1 MVSRPEN
8 IELGCQQN
16 FYFKYFFIW
25 TSQEKNNV
33 KYKDK
38 VQRKVEASKLFSSKN
53 ITIYNQ
59 QLCTQSAAIPSQME
73 ITTTMINTNVSTVQ
87 DFTLSCASV
96 TNQSLLPVIVRIEKL
111 GQLGFVLYFNFGW
124 QLALKTLQIPFITSW
139 SLK

>member
-16 FYFKYFFIW
+16 FYFKYFVIW
-25 TSQEKNNV
+25 TSQQK
-33 KYKDK
+33 KKIQGKDK
-38 VQRKVEASKLFSSKN
+38 VQRKVEASKPFLSKN

-59 QLCTQSAAIPSQME
+59 QLCRYCNP
-73 ITTTMINTNVSTVQ
+73 ITTTMINTQ
-87 DFTLSCASV
+87 CISCTGLHLIV
-96 TNQSLLPVIVRIEKL
+96 RQRNQSLLPVIVRIEKL